1 MKEEHMDKSLSNKTI
16 ITVALTGAWPSKKD
30 NPSIP
35 LTPAEIAEDVYACY
49 KAGAAVAHLHMRD
62 DEGKGTMDV
71 EKFRE
76 TMRLIREKKDCDI
89 ILNFTT
95 SGDLNATDET
105 RQQHLKELKP
115 EMASY
120 DCGSMNWGH
129 NALFINHPF
138 FLEELGKTMKE
149 NGVKPEIEIFDAGML
164 YNAMYYLKKGVLEG
178 SQHFQ
183 FVLGAAGGTAAT
195 VENLVYL
202 KSLLPANSTWSA
214 LGIGKGHLP
223 ILYATLALG
232 GHVRVG
238 LEDNVFYGKDVL
250 ATNAQLVER
259 AARLIRECNNEPA
272 TPDEARAILGI
283 KKGGVQ

>member
-1 MKEEHMDKSLSNKTI
+1 
-16 ITVALTGAWPSKKD
+16 
-30 NPSIP
+30 
-35 LTPAEIAEDVYACY
+35 
-49 KAGAAVAHLHMRD
+49 
-62 DEGKGTMDV
+62 
-71 EKFRE
+71 
-76 TMRLIREKKDCDI
+76 
-89 ILNFTT
+89 
-95 SGDLNATDET
+95 
-105 RQQHLKELKP
+105 
-115 EMASY
+115 
-120 DCGSMNWGH
+120 
-129 NALFINHPF
+129 
-138 FLEELGKTMKE
+138 
-149 NGVKPEIEIFDAGML
+149 ML

>member
-1 MKEEHMDKSLSNKTI
+1 
-16 ITVALTGAWPSKKD
+16 
-30 NPSIP
+30 
-35 LTPAEIAEDVYACY
+35 
-49 KAGAAVAHLHMRD
+49 
-62 DEGKGTMDV
+62 
-71 EKFRE
+71 
-76 TMRLIREKKDCDI
+76 
-89 ILNFTT
+89 
-95 SGDLNATDET
+95 
-105 RQQHLKELKP
+105 
-115 EMASY
+115 
-120 DCGSMNWGH
+120 
-129 NALFINHPF
+129 
-138 FLEELGKTMKE
+138 
-149 NGVKPEIEIFDAGML
+149 
-164 YNAMYYLKKGVLEG
+164 
-178 SQHFQ
+178 
-183 FVLGAAGGTAAT
+183 GTAAT